1 MRVSCMFYDRSWI
14 IFSIDLIILG
24 GELSNVKKQ
33 HIEKDLRCPDYSYDE
48 YKKESSDPA
57 VIRFVA
63 E

>member
-1 MRVSCMFYDRSWI
+1 MHVLRSILDHIQYRFNYSWWRVVER
-14 IFSIDLIILG
+14 
-24 GELSNVKKQ
+24 KKQ
-33 HIEKDLRCPDYSYDE
+33 PIEKDLRCPDHSNDE